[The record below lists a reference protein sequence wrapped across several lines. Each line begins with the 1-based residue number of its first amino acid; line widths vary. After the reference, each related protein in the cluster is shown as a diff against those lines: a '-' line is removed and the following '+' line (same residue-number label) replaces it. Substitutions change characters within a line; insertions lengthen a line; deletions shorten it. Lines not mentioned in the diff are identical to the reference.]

1 MWHFISVHISW
12 YHCLATELFDKTG
25 YWLYWVPRC
34 WAHIYK
40 SKKNLLCHLKS
51 KLWFTF
57 FSLLAGL
64 NVNMVSLT
72 FQAADSLFWATFL
85 IQLLPI
91 DPKKT
96 NYEWCI
102 IIQEHTIWEESVNP
116 RLDTL
121 LLYQSQNH
129 TKSYYTYRYAT
140 IVEECPTPSL
150 IICIY
155 MSLLLKNP
163 PFQVWVYVS
172 ICYYCRRTP
181 HPKSDYMPLYAAIRY
196 CRTPTPCLMCQDAII
211 VDLLTPSLF
220 LRLYA
225 TTVEESSSPSLVRC
239 IYMLLLLK
247 NIPPQVWLYASIS
260 YLSTDLSHGK
270 NVSPIWGFDIL
281 ARFQGYLWKW

>member
-40 SKKNLLCHLKS
+40 SKKIIFIKQSTNLLCNLKP
-51 KLWFTF
+51 KLWFVCL
-57 FSLLAGL
+57 SLVAGL

-85 IQLLPI
+85 IQLLPL

-96 NYEWCI
+96 NYELCI

-150 IICIY
+150 IIC
-155 MSLLLKNP
+155 
-163 PFQVWVYVS
+163 V
-172 ICYYCRRTP
+172 
-181 HPKSDYMPLYAAIRY
+181 
-196 CRTPTPCLMCQDAII
+196 
-211 VDLLTPSLF
+211 
-220 LRLYA
+220 
-225 TTVEESSSPSLVRC
+225 
-239 IYMLLLLK
+239 YMLLL
-247 NIPPQVWLYASIS
+247 
-260 YLSTDLSHGK
+260 
-270 NVSPIWGFDIL
+270 
-281 ARFQGYLWKW
+281 